1 MLVKHLPFFYL
12 CTMLLNFYLYFS
24 IFASAFYIVV
34 MLVCAY
40 GWKHLP
46 YFKKT
51 QNVDS
56 QTFISVLVAARNEA
70 ENIETCLKSILA
82 QDYPKHLFEIIVID
96 DSSEDDT
103 FSLANN
109 FSTNNIRVIKL
120 SDYSEKGGKKK
131 AIEAGVN
138 VAKGTLI
145 VTTDA
150 DCIAQTQWL
159 SLIAAFYESKKYK
172 FIAAPVNFH
181 KEKNTFE
188 LCQSLDFL
196 GLMAV
201 TGGGIQL
208 KKFNMCNG
216 ANLAYERDVFFE
228 VGGFKGIDQLAS
240 GDDMLLMQKI
250 ALKYP
255 NDIGYLKNTDA
266 TVFTYA
272 KESVQSFINQR
283 VRWASKTNTYKEFLV
298 TGILMMVFFFCCNIP
313 LSLLLIFIFGKIAFY
328 LFIFQCLVKL
338 ACDVTLLYPICVFF
352 NRKDLTKV
360 FFPAFWGHLV
370 YIIIV
375 GILASVLYNYEW
387 KGRYVR

>member
-1 MLVKHLPFFYL
+1 
-12 CTMLLNFYLYFS
+12 MLLNFYIYFS
-24 IFASAFYIVV
+24 VLAAGFYVIV

-40 GWKHLP
+40 GWKRLP
-46 YFKKT
+46 YSNPI
-51 QNVDS
+51 QNADN
-56 QTFISVLVAARNEA
+56 QTFISILVAARNES
-70 ENIETCLKSILA
+70 ENIENCLKSIIA
-82 QDYPKHLFEIIVID
+82 QNYPKHLFEVIVID

-103 FSLANN
+103 FTLANS
-109 FSTNNIRVIKL
+109 FREENIRVIKL
-120 SDYSEKGGKKK
+120 ADFSEKGGKKK

-138 VAKGTLI
+138 HAKGTLI

-150 DCIAQTQWL
+150 DCTAQPKWL

-181 KEKNTFE
+181 QEKNTFE

-228 VGGFKGIDQLAS
+228 VGGFQGIDQLAS

-255 NDIGYLKNTDA
+255 NDIGYLKNTEA
-266 TVFTYA
+266 TVFTFA

-313 LSLLLIFIFGKIAFY
+313 FSLLLTLIFGKTALYI
-328 LFIFQCLVKL
+328 FIFQCFVKL
-338 ACDVTLLYPICVFF
+338 FCDVALLYPICVFF
-352 NRKDLTKV
+352 KRKDLTKV
-360 FFPAFWGHLV
+360 FFPAFWGHLA
-370 YIIIV
+370 YIIVV

>member
-1 MLVKHLPFFYL
+1 MLINYYIEFSVLASTFYV
-12 CTMLLNFYLYFS
+12 
-24 IFASAFYIVV
+24 VV
-34 MLVCAY
+34 MFVCAY
-40 GWKHLP
+40 GWKRLP
-46 YFKKT
+46 YFNPSQKT
-51 QNVDS
+51 DN
-56 QTFISVLVAARNEA
+56 QTFISILIAARNE
-70 ENIETCLKSILA
+70 EDNIENCLKSIML
-82 QDYPKHLFEIIVID
+82 QNYPKHLFEVIVID
-96 DSSEDDT
+96 DSSEDAT
-103 FSLANN
+103 FSLANSIN
-109 FSTNNIRVIKL
+109 SDNIRVIKL
-120 SDYSEKGGKKK
+120 ADYSEKGGKKK

-138 VAKGTLI
+138 VAKGKLI

-150 DCIAQTQWL
+150 DCVAQPQWL

-172 FIAAPVNFH
+172 FIAAPVNFYQ
-181 KEKNTFE
+181 EKNTFE

-201 TGGGIQL
+201 TGGGIAL
-208 KKFNMCNG
+208 KRFNMCNG

-228 VGGFKGIDQLAS
+228 VDGFKGIDQLAS

-266 TVFTYA
+266 TVFTFA

-283 VRWASKTNTYKEFLV
+283 VRWASKTNSYKEVLL

-313 LSLLLIFIFGKIAFY
+313 LSFLLIFIFGKTAFY
-328 LFIFQCLVKL
+328 LFLFQCFVKFI
-338 ACDVTLLYPICVFF
+338 CDLTLLYPICVFF

-360 FFPAFWGHLV
+360 FFPAFWGHLA
-370 YIIIV
+370 YIIVV
-375 GILASVLYNYEW
+375 GVLASVLFNYEW

>member
-1 MLVKHLPFFYL
+1 
-12 CTMLLNFYLYFS
+12 MLLDFYIYFS
-24 IFASAFYIVV
+24 ILAALFYIIV

-40 GWKHLP
+40 GWKRLP
-46 YFKKT
+46 YFKFV
-51 QNVDS
+51 QNADN
-56 QTFISVLVAARNEA
+56 QTFISILIAARNES
-70 ENIETCLKSILA
+70 ENIENCLQSIIA
-82 QDYPKHLFEIIVID
+82 QNYPKHLYEVIVID
-96 DSSEDDT
+96 DSSEDNT
-103 FSLANN
+103 FTLANS
-109 FSTNNIRVIKL
+109 FHASNIRVIKL
-120 SDYSEKGGKKK
+120 ADFSEKGGKKK

-138 VAKGTLI
+138 HAKGTLI

-150 DCIAQTQWL
+150 DCIAQPQWL

-181 KEKNTFE
+181 EEKNTFE
-188 LCQSLDFL
+188 RCQSLDFL

-228 VGGFKGIDQLAS
+228 VGGFQGIDQLAS

-266 TVFTYA
+266 TVFTFA

-298 TGILMMVFFFCCNIP
+298 TAILMMVFFFCCNIP
-313 LSLLLIFIFGKIAFY
+313 FSLLLILIFGKTALY
-328 LFIFQCLVKL
+328 VFIFQCLVKL
-338 ACDVTLLYPICVFF
+338 FCDVALLYPICVFF
-352 NRKDLTKV
+352 KRKDLTKV
-360 FFPAFWGHLV
+360 FFPAFWGHLT
-370 YIIIV
+370 YIIVV

>member
-1 MLVKHLPFFYL
+1 
-12 CTMLLNFYLYFS
+12 MLLDFYIYFS
-24 IFASAFYIVV
+24 ILAALFYIIV

-40 GWKHLP
+40 GWKRLP
-46 YFKKT
+46 YFKFV
-51 QNVDS
+51 QNADN
-56 QTFISVLVAARNEA
+56 QTFISILIAARNES
-70 ENIETCLKSILA
+70 ENIENCLQSIIA
-82 QDYPKHLFEIIVID
+82 QNYPKHLYEVIVID
-96 DSSEDDT
+96 DTSEDNT
-103 FSLANN
+103 FTLANS
-109 FSTNNIRVIKL
+109 FHASNIRVIKL
-120 SDYSEKGGKKK
+120 ADFSEKGGKKK

-138 VAKGTLI
+138 HAKGTLI

-150 DCIAQTQWL
+150 DCIAQPQWL

-181 KEKNTFE
+181 EEKNTFE
-188 LCQSLDFL
+188 RCQSLDFL

-228 VGGFKGIDQLAS
+228 VGGFQGIDQLAS

-266 TVFTYA
+266 TVFTFA

-298 TGILMMVFFFCCNIP
+298 TAILMMVFFFCCNIP
-313 LSLLLIFIFGKIAFY
+313 FSLLLILIFGKTALY
-328 LFIFQCLVKL
+328 VFIFQCLVKL
-338 ACDVTLLYPICVFF
+338 FCDVALLYPICVFF
-352 NRKDLTKV
+352 KRKDLTKV
-360 FFPAFWGHLV
+360 FFPAFWGHLT
-370 YIIIV
+370 YIIVV